1 MFKLMFKAQK
11 DLNSS
16 IVEMW
21 SSSPTAIHYDKRL
34 TIPTYRIFKGAAIYP
49 SMSMRVTVVANRDR
63 LAQHQEYKTTP
74 N

>member
-1 MFKLMFKAQK
+1 MFKAQK

-16 IVEMW
+16 IVEMLVVFT
-21 SSSPTAIHYDKRL
+21 SIHYYKSL
-34 TIPTYRIFKGAAIYP
+34 TTPTYRIFKGAAIYP
-49 SMSMRVTVVANRDR
+49 SMSMRVTVIGNRDR